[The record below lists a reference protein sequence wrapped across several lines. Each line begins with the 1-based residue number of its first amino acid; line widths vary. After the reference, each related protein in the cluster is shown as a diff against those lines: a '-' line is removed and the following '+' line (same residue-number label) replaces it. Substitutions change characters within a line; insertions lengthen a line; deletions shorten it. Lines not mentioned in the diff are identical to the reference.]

1 MALAEAEDKVYKQ
14 KMLSGK
20 SIRIPTLNKLKD
32 ELYNKNIETEE
43 HTNRVS
49 ILCEKVGKAMNLSD
63 ELIDELMLIGRLHDI
78 GKISIPDYI
87 LLKPSALLLVSL
99 K

>member
-1 MALAEAEDKVYKQ
+1 
-14 KMLSGK
+14 MLSGK
-20 SIRIPTLNKLKD
+20 SIRISTLNKLKD
-32 ELYNKNIETEE
+32 DLHNKNIETEE

-49 ILCEKVGKAMNLSD
+49 TLCKKVEKAMNLSD

-87 LLKPSALLLVSL
+87 LLKLSSL
-99 K
+99 TDSEFEIKMRWNWICIRTER

>member
-1 MALAEAEDKVYKQ
+1 
-14 KMLSGK
+14 
-20 SIRIPTLNKLKD
+20 
-32 ELYNKNIETEE
+32 
-43 HTNRVS
+43 
-49 ILCEKVGKAMNLSD
+49 MNLSD